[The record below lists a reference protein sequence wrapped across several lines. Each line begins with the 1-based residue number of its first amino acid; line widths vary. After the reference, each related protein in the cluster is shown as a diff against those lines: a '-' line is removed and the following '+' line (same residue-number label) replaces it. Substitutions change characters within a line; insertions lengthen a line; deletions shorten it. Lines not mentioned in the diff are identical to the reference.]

1 MNIKKILCTLA
12 VTTILSAPMLST
24 SLWAASPKPYVT
36 VNSDIT
42 LGDVFEDVTTN
53 ADHVLAPAPALG
65 KSMTLTTY
73 DLNRISK
80 AFNLGWH
87 STGSAH
93 KTVIKRSSTVLDHNQ
108 AVILLKQALA
118 EKMNDDNFEMEFST
132 KDLSFV
138 LSGNITEEL
147 SVQSLKLNPVHNSFS
162 ANIGIA
168 GKTKR
173 VSGHVFRLIDVPVLA
188 QRIGKGD
195 IISKRDI
202 EYITLREG
210 DLTTNILTNAESLIG
225 QTPRRGISAS
235 RPIKASDV
243 HAPLIVKKGDL
254 VIMTLKKG
262 ALNLT
267 TKGQALDNGAK
278 GDMVRILNTSSR
290 QTVEAQVT
298 GPQKVT
304 VSNDIL

>member
-1 MNIKKILCTLA
+1 MNIKTTLCALA
-12 VTTILSAPMLST
+12 VTTLLSAPILST
-24 SLWAASPKPYVT
+24 SVWAASPRSYIT
-36 VNSDIT
+36 VSSDIT
-42 LGDVFEDVTTN
+42 LGDVFEDVTVN

-65 KSMTLTTY
+65 KSMTLSTY

-87 STGSAH
+87 STGNAY
-93 KTVIKRSSTVLDHNQ
+93 KTVIKRSSTVFEHNQ

-118 EKMNDDNFEMEFST
+118 EKMNSDSFEMELAT
-132 KDLSFV
+132 RDLGFV
-138 LSGNITEEL
+138 LSGNVTEEL
-147 SVQSLKLNPVHNSFS
+147 SVKSLKLNPVHNTFS

-173 VSGHVFRLIDVPVLA
+173 VSGHVFHLIDVPVLS
-188 QRIGKGD
+188 QRLNKGD

-202 EYITLREG
+202 EYITLRED
-210 DLTTNILTNAESLIG
+210 DLTTNILTNAQNLIG

-254 VIMTLKKG
+254 VIMILKKG
-262 ALNLT
+262 SLSLT
-267 TKGQALDNGAK
+267 TKGKALDNGAK
-278 GDMVRILNTSSR
+278 GDMVRILNTNSR
-290 QTVEAQVT
+290 QTIEAQVT

-304 VSNDIL
+304 VSNNIL